1 METPEQLIRNYV
13 GDTVTFATATY
24 KHLRKTPNTNFV
36 SSPFSMEI
44 FLILLRLGA
53 KGATAHELRTQLRQS
68 TDLAKMESSV
78 KTLISMITQGG
89 FYTFILANKL
99 YVKDGCAIKES
110 FKTLTEQMFSAYV
123 ENLDFNNPN
132 SAAKLINAWIKNQ
145 TMGNIDDVIS
155 GQQLTSSSR
164 LVLVNSVYMNTM
176 WNLKFTKEVAT
187 RTKFFTAENETV
199 GSEYMVSRGCYK
211 YYVYKTVARI
221 VEIKFLSD
229 EGAMF
234 IVLPNTREGL
244 AEVEDVI
251 AEILNVSVDE
261 YQDAHVKIELPEFK
275 LSSLIDFK
283 SVLEEC
289 GVKKLFQASEADLS
303 GIAGGK
309 GDLHVDAIFQKVHLK
324 IDERGLETTK
334 KGPTPWHSIVPFIPA
349 TEKIVE
355 FIVEHPFIFFI
366 KIEDVVVFVGRV
378 VNPSL

>member
-24 KHLRKTPNTNFV
+24 KVNSHQTPSQFYKTNFFQHLRKTPNTNFV

-234 IVLPNTREGL
+234 VVLPNTREGL

-283 SVLEEC
+283 SVLEEVC
-289 GVKKLFQASEADLS
+289 DCFAMLTMLLILIVS
-303 GIAGGK
+303 
-309 GDLHVDAIFQKVHLK
+309 VWRQKTLPGQRSRSQWNSRR
-324 IDERGLETTK
+324 ERR
-334 KGPTPWHSIVPFIPA
+334 SS
-349 TEKIVE
+349 
-355 FIVEHPFIFFI
+355 
-366 KIEDVVVFVGRV
+366 R
-378 VNPSL
+378 